1 MGLFFISLIMA
12 TYTEIIFEQ
21 VNPEQSDLLIALL
34 SEQGFTGFEEN
45 ENSLHAFI
53 PADQFDSEMLK
64 QLTGEW
70 QLSWSSKTI
79 EETNWNQLWESS
91 FQPVQVDDFVAIRAD
106 FHAPVASVM
115 HELVITPKMS
125 FGTGHHA
132 TTFLMIQHMRAISWQ
147 HTNVLDFG
155 TGTGVLAILA
165 HRLGAEK
172 VKGIDNDP
180 WSIEN
185 AQENLAR
192 NNAGSVQIELAD
204 VVTGE
209 ALYDIILANI
219 NKHII
224 LDQLQKLKQALKPG
238 GRLLVS
244 GLLLTDEADINM
256 AAAIHGLQPTARSE
270 KDNWLCISFSEVG
283 RSGQC

>member
-1 MGLFFISLIMA
+1 MA
-12 TYTEIIFEQ
+12 TYIEIIFEQ

-53 PADQFDSEMLK
+53 PADAFNSEMLK
-64 QLTGEW
+64 QLAGEW

-132 TTFLMIQHMRAISWQ
+132 TTFLMIRHMRAISWQ
-147 HTNVLDFG
+147 HTHVLDFG

-165 HRLGAEK
+165 HRLGAET
-172 VKGIDNDP
+172 VKGIDNDS

-185 AQENLAR
+185 AQENLVR

-238 GRLLVS
+238 GQLLVS
-244 GLLLTDEADINM
+244 GLLLADAADINM

-270 KDNWLCISFSEVG
+270 KDNWLCISFS
-283 RSGQC
+283 

>member
-1 MGLFFISLIMA
+1 MA

-21 VNPEQSDLLIALL
+21 VNPELADLLIALL

-53 PADQFDSEMLK
+53 PADQFNSEALK
-64 QLTGEW
+64 QLVSEW
-70 QLSWSSKTI
+70 QLSWSSNTI

-91 FQPVQVDDFVAIRAD
+91 FHPVLVDDFVAIRAD
-106 FHAPVASVM
+106 FHAPVTSVT

-132 TTFLMIQHMRAISWQ
+132 TTFLMIRHMRDLNW
-147 HTNVLDFG
+147 TETRVLDFG

-165 HRLGAEK
+165 HRLGAGE
-172 VKGIDNDP
+172 VLGIDNDP

-185 AQENLAR
+185 ARENLAR
-192 NNAGSVQIELAD
+192 NQADSVGIELAD
-204 VVTGE
+204 VVTGNE
-209 ALYDIILANI
+209 RYDIILANI

-238 GRLLVS
+238 GQLLVS
-244 GLLLTDEADINM
+244 GILLTDEADINM
-256 AAAIHGLQPTARSE
+256 AAAIHGLRPIARSE
-270 KDNWLCISFSEVG
+270 KDNWLCISFS
-283 RSGQC
+283 

>member
-1 MGLFFISLIMA
+1 MA

-53 PADQFDSEMLK
+53 PADAFNSEMLK
-64 QLTGEW
+64 QLVVEW

-106 FHAPVASVM
+106 FHVPVASVM

-132 TTFLMIQHMRAISWQ
+132 TTFLMIRHMRAISWQ
-147 HTNVLDFG
+147 HTHVLDFG

-165 HRLGAEK
+165 HRLGAET
-172 VKGIDNDP
+172 VKGIDNDS

-185 AQENLAR
+185 AQENLVR

-238 GRLLVS
+238 GQLLVS
-244 GLLLTDEADINM
+244 GLLLADEADINM

-270 KDNWLCISFSEVG
+270 KDNWLCISFS
-283 RSGQC
+283 